1 MSSPA
6 ASARIETTSDLGVF
20 GTIAEGV
27 RLSPAMKKGIG
38 ITAAIAIVAT
48 IGRLVVPTAVQQVT
62 DHGLLAPGGV
72 NVTLVWQTALIAAAV
87 LLLAS
92 LADATPHIR
101 LFLAAEAGPAHLRHA
116 AFAHIHHLSVLPQ
129 HPERRGPLVSR
140 VTTDVD
146 TISRFVQW
154 GGMQLIM

>member
-72 NVTLVWQTALIAAAV
+72 NVTLVWQTALIAAGV
-87 LLLAS
+87 LRS
-92 LADATPHIR
+92 
-101 LFLAAEAGPAHLRHA
+101 E
-116 AFAHIHHLSVLPQ
+116 
-129 HPERRGPLVSR
+129 ERRVGTEGR
-140 VTTDVD
+140 
-146 TISRFVQW
+146 
-154 GGMQLIM
+154 